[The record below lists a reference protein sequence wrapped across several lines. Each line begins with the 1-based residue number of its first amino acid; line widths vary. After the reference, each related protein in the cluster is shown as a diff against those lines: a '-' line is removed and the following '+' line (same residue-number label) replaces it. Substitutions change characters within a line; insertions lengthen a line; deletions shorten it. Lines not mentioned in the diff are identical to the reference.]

1 MNILYLGVA
10 GGLFALLALV
20 HFVVD
25 WIFQTHSEAMVKHNN
40 PKVRA
45 KHCLIYTIGFIPLL
59 YFFEYSWLQWLI
71 ALNVL
76 FWSHFVEDTYMP
88 VYLWARYIRKPP
100 EMFSPALENSCL
112 QYNYD
117 AVYRG
122 RGDAREAQVLD
133 ELRLQKEAKDSFAKK
148 GFIDFVQT
156 PLGKIL
162 MIAVDQ
168 IIHLSFLLPLV
179 YMAMT

>member
-1 MNILYLGVA
+1 MNILFLGVA

-59 YFFEYSWLQWLI
+59 YFFEYTWLQWLI
-71 ALNVL
+71 GLNIL

-88 VYLWARYIRKPP
+88 VYLWAKYIRKPP
-100 EMFSPALENSCL
+100 EMTEN
-112 QYNYD
+112 
-117 AVYRG
+117 
-122 RGDAREAQVLD
+122 VLVTID
-133 ELRLQKEAKDSFAKK
+133 GIIQSVPPDPKM
-148 GFIDFVQT
+148 GFVLFVQT